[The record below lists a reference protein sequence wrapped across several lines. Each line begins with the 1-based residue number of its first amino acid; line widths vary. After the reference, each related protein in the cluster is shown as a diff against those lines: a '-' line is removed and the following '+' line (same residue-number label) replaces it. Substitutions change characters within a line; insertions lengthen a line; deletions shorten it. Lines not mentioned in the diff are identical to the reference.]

1 MNSKN
6 INNKY
11 CNKSRQ
17 LFIDTDCLIC
27 ETKTE
32 FISDKEFFDFNNY
45 SIKSK

>member
-11 CNKSRQ
+11 CNKSR
-17 LFIDTDCLIC
+17 LVFIDTDNLIY

-32 FISDKEFFDFNNY
+32 FSSDKEFFDFSNY